1 MAKKIISI
9 DSFIQE
15 ILSDQLLTRAERRSL
30 TNEISEAQ
38 LNEQE
43 QVLLLSKMRD
53 EVLKHKLEPNE
64 SIEIFYDLSK
74 ALLRGSDSTRTNP
87 NKERA
92 VFSPGTACR
101 EMICSAIRF
110 AQEHIDICV
119 FTISDNVITEEILRA
134 HSLKKKIRIITDNDK
149 TEDMGSD
156 IEELENAGIQV
167 TTDNTDAHMHHKFA
181 LFDRKKLITGSY
193 NWTRSAA
200 LYNHENL
207 LETTTPK
214 LVDSFHY
221 EFERLWKELN

>member
-1 MAKKIISI
+1 MAKKIKSI

-30 TNEISEAQ
+30 TNEISTAQ

-53 EVLKHKLEPNE
+53 EVLKQKLDPNE

-74 ALLRGSDSTRTNP
+74 ALLKGSDATSTNP
-87 NKERA
+87 TKERA

-156 IEELENAGIQV
+156 IEELEAAGIQV

-214 LVDSFHY
+214 LVDSFHL